1 MAQAQVHVLDP
12 YISLRGVSAYAGG
25 VSYRSVMRW
34 RRSLGLPCIKVGGR
48 VMVRR
53 SELDMWLAQFR
64 QAPQTTD
71 AEAGE
76 SMRETEMARGRF
88 RQRLA
93 S

>member
-1 MAQAQVHVLDP
+1 VGQAQVDP
-12 YISLRGVSAYAGG
+12 YISLRGVGAYAGG

-53 SELDMWLAQFR
+53 SELDLWLSRFR

-71 AEAGE
+71 AESDPDRLAPL
-76 SMRETEMARGRF
+76 RMARER
-88 RQRLA
+88 RRMVTA
-93 S
+93 AN